1 MIQQSEHIV
10 TSFDDELQELTSL
23 IVRMGGLVESQISD
37 ALVAF
42 SRRDNETALACI
54 EADVKVDQLEHQ
66 VDELTVK
73 VLALRQPVAD
83 DLRIVVASLKIASDL
98 ERMGDNAK
106 SIAKRTRLLT
116 RFPDSGAVLGI
127 VRMGELTQQFLAQ
140 VLDAYIHNELQHAM
154 TIWRRD
160 AEIDSMYASI
170 FRDLHNYMV
179 KDPKNITAC
188 SHLLFIAKNIERI
201 GDHIT
206 NIVENLHFQIKGE
219 HLQQGRPKGDWS
231 SAPIQ
236 SE

>member
-140 VLDAYIHNELQHAM
+140 VLDAYIHNELQPAM

-179 KDPKNITAC
+179 EDPKNITAC

-206 NIVENLHFQIKGE
+206 NIVENLHFQITGE

>member
-140 VLDAYIHNELQHAM
+140 VLDAYIHNELQPAM

>member
-1 MIQQSEHIV
+1 MTQRSEHIV
-10 TSFDDELQELTSL
+10 KSFDDELHELTSL
-23 IVRMGGLVESQISD
+23 IVRMGGLVEHQISD

-42 SRRDNETALACI
+42 SRRDNEKASACV
-54 EADVKVDQLEHQ
+54 EVDDKVDQFEHQ
-66 VDELTVK
+66 VDELTIK

-106 SIAKRTRLLT
+106 SIAKRTKLLT
-116 RFPDSGAVLGI
+116 SLPEIGAVQGI

-140 VLDAYIHNELQHAM
+140 VLDAYIHNELQPAM
-154 TIWRRD
+154 IIWRRD

-179 KDPKNITAC
+179 ENPDNISAC

-206 NIVENLHFQIKGE
+206 NIVENVHFQITGE
-219 HLQQGRPKGDWS
+219 HVQESRPKSDWS
-231 SAPIQ
+231 SASTQ